1 MPKKQDKERAM
12 PGALE
17 GTTVVSLEQAVAA
30 PLATSRLADAGARVI
45 KLERPEG
52 DFARGYDDYVHGL
65 SSYFIWDNRGKQS
78 CTVDL
83 KQPDDLAL
91 VEAMLA
97 SADVFVQN
105 LVPGATDRLGIGSAD
120 LRRRFPRLIV
130 CDIGGYA
137 PGTPDHERKAYDLLI
152 QAEAGLA
159 GVTGSATSGPTRVG
173 VSISDIATGQ
183 AAYAAILETLIM
195 RERTGEGAH
204 LRVSLFDT
212 LAEYMNVPYLARHYG
227 GKEPGRLGLAHPSI
241 APYGLFRVS
250 DGEIL
255 IAVQNE
261 REWAVFCES
270 VLRQPSVATDP
281 RFERNVLRIKNR
293 EPLDA
298 CVQAILAPYT
308 MAGLCELLDQVRIGY
323 GRVSTMAD
331 LAVHRSATRV
341 AVETAV
347 GPIEL
352 FAPPVTVDGKRAE
365 LGRVPSLG
373 EHDAALRR
381 EFGPPDKA
389 GSQRIGNRTS

>member
-1 MPKKQDKERAM
+1 M

-17 GTTVVSLEQAVAA
+17 GTTVISLEQAVAA

-65 SSYFIWDNRGKQS
+65 SSYFIWNNRGKQS

-83 KQPDDLAL
+83 KQPDDHAL
-91 VEAMLA
+91 VESMLA
-97 SADVFVQN
+97 TADVFVQN
-105 LVPGATDRLGIGSAD
+105 LAPGATDRLGIGSAD

-173 VSISDIATGQ
+173 ISLSDIATGQ
-183 AAYAAILETLIM
+183 GAYAAILEALIM
-195 RERTGEGAH
+195 RGRTGEGAH
-204 LRVSLFDT
+204 LQLSLFDT

-227 GKEPGRLGLAHPSI
+227 GKEPRRLGLAHPSI
-241 APYGLFRVS
+241 APYGLFQVS

-261 REWAVFCES
+261 REWVVFCDT
-270 VLRQPSVATDP
+270 VLRQPLVATDP

-298 CVQAILAPYT
+298 CVQAILATYT
-308 MAGLCELLDQVRIGY
+308 MSGLCELLDKVRIAY

-331 LAVHRSATRV
+331 LAVHRSATKV
-341 AVETAV
+341 PVETSV
-347 GPIEL
+347 GQVEL
-352 FAPPVTVDGKRAE
+352 FAPPVTVNGKRTA

-373 EHDAALRR
+373 EHDVVLRR
-381 EFGPPDKA
+381 EFGPPDTADPK
-389 GSQRIGNRTS
+389 RIGSAAL

>member
-1 MPKKQDKERAM
+1 M

-17 GTTVVSLEQAVAA
+17 GTTVISLEQAVAA

-65 SSYFIWDNRGKQS
+65 SSYFIWNNRGKQS

-91 VEAMLA
+91 VESMLA
-97 SADVFVQN
+97 TADVFVQN
-105 LVPGATDRLGIGSAD
+105 LAPGATDRLGIGSAD

-173 VSISDIATGQ
+173 ISISDIATGQ
-183 AAYAAILETLIM
+183 GAYAAILEALIM
-195 RERTGEGAH
+195 RSRTGEGAH
-204 LRVSLFDT
+204 LQLSLFDT

-227 GKEPGRLGLAHPSI
+227 GKEPRRFGLAHPSI
-241 APYGLFRVS
+241 APYGLFQVS

-261 REWAVFCES
+261 REWVVFCDS

-281 RFERNVLRIKNR
+281 RFGRNVLRIQNR

-298 CVQAILAPYT
+298 CVQAILATYT
-308 MAGLCELLDQVRIGY
+308 MSALCELLDHVRIAY

-331 LAVHRSATRV
+331 LAVHRSATKV
-341 AVETAV
+341 SVETTV
-347 GPIEL
+347 GQVEL
-352 FAPPVTVDGKRAE
+352 FAPPVTVNGKRPV
-365 LGRVPSLG
+365 LGPVPSLG
-373 EHDAALRR
+373 EHDVPLRQ
-381 EFGPPDKA
+381 EFGPPDAADPK
-389 GSQRIGNRTS
+389 RIGSAAL